1 MRLKSSFLF
10 LILFFLFFP
19 FSTAQAAN
27 LLDVVINEIAWMGTE
42 INYQDEWLE
51 LYNNAKSSINLEG
64 WQLKA
69 ADDTPKIN
77 LRGIIPANSF
87 YLLERTDDNA
97 LPGITADQIYSG
109 VLGNKGENLKFY
121 DNLGNLI
128 DVVDCSSGWFGGDN
142 RTKQTM
148 ERKNTKAS
156 GSDPANWKTSQN
168 AGGTPK
174 TKNSEGIEIS
184 LPSVTAIT
192 DNLATEPL
200 SKTSLEP
207 NQVTALADVVINE
220 ILPSPEGPDAEEEW
234 IEVFNQNNFEVDLAG
249 WKIEDVSG
257 KITTYTFPS
266 ETKISPQ
273 GFLVL
278 PRTETKITL
287 NNDGDGVSLTSPAGN
302 IIDQVNYEKAP
313 QGKAYNRVNSNWTW
327 SNNLTPGAAN
337 IVEKTEI
344 RSLEDQSTSE
354 ARAKKE
360 LAAIGEQTPKSS
372 KFLFVLLIALA
383 IAIFSGIM
391 ILILKKKLKP
401 KQVL

>member
-1 MRLKSSFLF
+1 
-10 LILFFLFFP
+10 
-19 FSTAQAAN
+19 
-27 LLDVVINEIAWMGTE
+27 
-42 INYQDEWLE
+42 
-51 LYNNAKSSINLEG
+51 
-64 WQLKA
+64 
-69 ADDTPKIN
+69 
-77 LRGIIPANSF
+77 
-87 YLLERTDDNA
+87 
-97 LPGITADQIYSG
+97 
-109 VLGNKGENLKFY
+109 
-121 DNLGNLI
+121 
-128 DVVDCSSGWFGGDN
+128 
-142 RTKQTM
+142 M
-148 ERKNTKAS
+148 ERKNPQIS
-156 GSDPANWKTSQN
+156 GDNPENWQTSQN
-168 AGGTPK
+168 SGGTPK
-174 TKNSEGIEIS
+174 MINGPGAEDNTGKEQETSKASSGLSEKII
-184 LPSVTAIT
+184 
-192 DNLATEPL
+192 L
-200 SKTSLEP
+200 SFSG
-207 NQVTALADVVINE
+207 VVINE

-234 IEVFNQNNFEVDLAG
+234 IEIFNQNNFEVDLAG
-249 WKIEDVSG
+249 WKMEDVSG
-257 KITTYTFPS
+257 KITIYTFPS

-287 NNDGDGVSLTSPAGN
+287 NNDGDGVSLTSPPGN

-391 ILILKKKLKP
+391 ILILKKKLKL